1 MDSIREKFCQA
12 LRKWFEEEYAGD
24 RTQLAAELGVS
35 YEQICNILNGR
46 RCGDETWR
54 RKTAA
59 YVGIPYEKMIGLDD
73 LAVNGGNESENV
85 APSRSAE
92 LLPGWLRHFVP
103 QLRYMDR
110 AQREKLAAWLELE
123 GLSPP
128 SRGRMSPAGPM
139 GGGRSGRSKT
149 RRQTTEP
156 ARVHSLEAFRHR
168 FPRLPNTRTA
178 VAVHDGQVVLE
189 VNQAMCELVGVAR
202 KDIIGT
208 PVLDWLPPEDRESA
222 ARLISRPGVAPYEFR
237 LLSRTGDALRVLV
250 TMTRLASWRGRQVQV
265 LSLRRAFGGA
275 LENPAAGNEA
285 NSLVLLG
292 EAGCGRG
299 VG

>member
-59 YVGIPYEKMIGLDD
+59 FVGIPYEKMIGLDD
-73 LAVNGGNESENV
+73 LAVNGGNESETV

-128 SRGRMSPAGPM
+128 SRGRMSPAGLM
-139 GGGRSGRSKT
+139 GKGRSGRSKT
-149 RRQTTEP
+149 RNQTTEL
-156 ARVHSLEAFRHR
+156 AKVHSLEAFRHR

-189 VNQAMCELVGVAR
+189 ANQAMCELIGVTR
-202 KDIIGT
+202 KKIIGT
-208 PVLDWLPPEDRESA
+208 PVLDWVPPEDHESVTR
-222 ARLISRPGVAPYEFR
+222 RLSRPGVPPYEFK
-237 LLSRTGDALRVLV
+237 LLSPTHGALQMRVI
-250 TMTRLASWRGRQVQV
+250 MARLASWRGRQVQV
-265 LSLRRAFGGA
+265 LSLRQQDSV
-275 LENPAAGNEA
+275 EKPAAGNEA
-285 NSLVLLG
+285 QKVHR
-292 EAGCGRG
+292 AAF
-299 VG
+299 

>member
-59 YVGIPYEKMIGLDD
+59 FAGIPYEKMIGLDD
-73 LAVNGGNESENV
+73 LAVNGGNESETV

-128 SRGRMSPAGPM
+128 SRGRMSPAGLM
-139 GGGRSGRSKT
+139 GEGRSGRSKT
-149 RRQTTEP
+149 RNQTTEL
-156 ARVHSLEAFRHR
+156 AKVHSLEAFRHR

-178 VAVHDGQVVLE
+178 VVVHDGQVVLE
-189 VNQAMCELVGVAR
+189 ANQAMCGLVGVTR
-202 KDIIGT
+202 KKIIGT
-208 PVLDWLPPEDRESA
+208 QVLDWVPPEDHESVT
-222 ARLISRPGVAPYEFR
+222 RRFSRPGVPPYEFR
-237 LLSRTGDALRVLV
+237 LLSPTRGVLRVRV
-250 TMTRLASWRGRQVQV
+250 TMMRLASWRGRQVQV
-265 LSLRRAFGGA
+265 LSLRQHSSV
-275 LENPAAGNEA
+275 EKPAAGNEA
-285 NSLVLLG
+285 NGLVLLG
-292 EAGCGRG
+292 EAGCGRE